1 MGYTSGCSI
10 IEWRN
15 PLEEPMDRVVLEKM
29 KVEKALTNS
38 GNQEKSIEG
47 IFFVLKCIKKSH
59 PVALGS

>member
-1 MGYTSGCSI
+1 
-10 IEWRN
+10 
-15 PLEEPMDRVVLEKM
+15 MDRVVLEKM